1 MQKGVHAARL
11 RGRQPYTLYLRRAV
25 IREGNDWLARRKQP
39 ARQLVPYRPLAVAG
53 TGLALRT
60 GPPPAE
66 GYKDRRCGGPRQR
79 SVGALPGRY
88 WLRSARA
95 RRLRASVAGAGI
107 ELCADACGRG
117 VGLPYLAA
125 LSPAEPTAAHPT

>member
-11 RGRQPYTLYLRRAV
+11 RGRQPYTNSLRRAV
-25 IREGNDWLARRKQP
+25 IREGNDWLARRKQQKATSALP
-39 ARQLVPYRPLAVAG
+39 AASRRG

-60 GPPPAE
+60 SPPPAE
-66 GYKDRRCGGPRQR
+66 RYKDRRAAARAIARWERCQ
-79 SVGALPGRY
+79 GAIGSG
-88 WLRSARA
+88 SARA